1 MYLRTLSHNL
11 YSLSFQW
18 DWIRDDFPSFR
29 SLQGGLLVAP
39 ILQKLI
45 LNREPERVLSWVD
58 AVCKWPFSRI
68 IPCHLSN
75 DLKAGPREFRAAFDF
90 LYEPAA
96 APASFAF
103 PWTTKKS
110 DRAAGY
116 NSKVFQ
122 EEAGFLSGVSEQL
135 TKQGVLYPEAPLVR
149 RK

>member
-1 MYLRTLSHNL
+1 
-11 YSLSFQW
+11 
-18 DWIRDDFPSFR
+18 
-29 SLQGGLLVAP
+29 VAP

-45 LNREPERVLSWVD
+45 LNREPEKVLSWVD

-96 APASFAF
+96 APTSFSF
-103 PWTTKKS
+103 PWTRKS
-110 DRAAGY
+110 DRGAGY
-116 NSKVFQ
+116 GKVFQ

-135 TKQGVLYPEAPLVR
+135 TKQGVLFPEAPLVK